1 MMTSSDLPLYTVEN
15 YSREESIGYLLGA
28 AKARVVSA
36 LDGEMLEA
44 PITATQWGI
53 MVHILEGNTKTAADL
68 CRNLS
73 CDTGSMT
80 RMIDRLEERGLV
92 RRERSTE
99 DRRVVN
105 IVPTEAGRSLPQEL
119 LPTVVKVLNHSLRGF
134 SAEELEQFKG
144 YLRRFINNLQG

>member
-1 MMTSSDLPLYTVEN
+1 MEESRHPLYTIDN
-15 YSREESIGYLLGA
+15 YRREESLGYLLGM
-28 AKARVVSA
+28 ARSRLIGA
-36 LDGEMLEA
+36 LDGEMVEA

-53 MVHILEGNTKTAADL
+53 LLHILEGNAKTAADL

-80 RMIDRLEERGLV
+80 RMIDRLEEKGLV

-144 YLRRFINNLQG
+144 YLRRFANNLQS